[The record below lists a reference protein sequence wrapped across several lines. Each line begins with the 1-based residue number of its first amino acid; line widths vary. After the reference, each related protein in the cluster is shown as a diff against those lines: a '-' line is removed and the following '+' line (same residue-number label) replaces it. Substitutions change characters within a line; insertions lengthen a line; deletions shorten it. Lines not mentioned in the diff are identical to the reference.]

1 MDRNDF
7 IEKILGGVF
16 AIIAVGAAVA
26 ELFVNGLSAATIVA
40 CIKDVFGTLA
50 VVILFFAVMNN
61 ILPRWKFDD
70 KLRGTLE
77 EWQENN
83 SNMIVRKPEHDNGE
97 GGKTFYSLDMK
108 TEVADFYNTESHKK
122 TGLFVRMPVI
132 DKNNYQNSFEISFSM
147 NKGTF
152 FGDVPESELTTD
164 DYKTIATRFIELTN
178 AKYQGFATAQLKS
191 PKTIII
197 SFKNGLHTKSDID
210 TYIDVINTMYTAYLV
225 SARIKK

>member
-7 IEKILGGVF
+7 IEKILGGIF

-26 ELFVNGLSAATIVA
+26 ELFVNGVSTATIVA

-50 VVILFFAVMNN
+50 VVVLFFAVMKN

-70 KLRGTLE
+70 KLRGALE

-132 DKNNYQNSFEISFSM
+132 EKNNYQNSFEISFSM

-152 FGDVPESELTTD
+152 FGDIPESELTTD
-164 DYKTIATRFIELTN
+164 NYKTIANRFTELIN
-178 AKYQGFATAQLKS
+178 AKYQGIAIARFKS
-191 PKTIII
+191 PKTIDVTF
-197 SFKNGLHTKSDID
+197 SNGLHAKSDID

>member
-7 IEKILGGVF
+7 IEKILGGIF

-26 ELFVNGLSAATIVA
+26 ELFVNGVSTATIVA

-50 VVILFFAVMNN
+50 VVVLFFAVMKN

-70 KLRGTLE
+70 KLRGALE

-97 GGKTFYSLDMK
+97 GGKTLYSLDMK

-132 DKNNYQNSFEISFSM
+132 EKNNYQNSFEISFSM

-152 FGDVPESELTTD
+152 FGDIPESELTTD
-164 DYKTIATRFIELTN
+164 NYKTIANRFTELIN
-178 AKYQGFATAQLKS
+178 AKYQGVAIARFKS
-191 PKTIII
+191 PKIIDVTF
-197 SFKNGLHTKSDID
+197 SNGLHTKSDID